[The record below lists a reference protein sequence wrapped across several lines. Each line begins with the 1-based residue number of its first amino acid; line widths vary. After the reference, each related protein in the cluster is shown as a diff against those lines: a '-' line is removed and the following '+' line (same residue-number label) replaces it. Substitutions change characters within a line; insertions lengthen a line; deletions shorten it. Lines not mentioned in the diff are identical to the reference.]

1 MHSRGTISNPG
12 SGTEASGGRTTAKQ
26 KEICSMG
33 KKWIPTEETYA
44 EIERMAALGLNEQDI
59 AHNLNVYPTTLSDKK
74 KDFQEIE
81 EAITRGRA
89 KGVVKVTGH
98 LMEQIEGGNH
108 QAAAFYLKNRRPQ
121 EWNDIQSVAAIQV
134 NLGKL
139 TDTQLLDELRAD
151 QSITHALANELPELE
166 GINNVSTPSDA

>member
-1 MHSRGTISNPG
+1 
-12 SGTEASGGRTTAKQ
+12 
-26 KEICSMG
+26 MG
-33 KKWIPTEETYA
+33 KKWIPTEQTFR

-59 AHNLNVYPTTLSDKK
+59 ALNLDLHPNTLSDKK
-74 KDFQEIE
+74 HEYDGIE
-81 EAITRGRA
+81 NAITRGRA
-89 KGVVKVTGH
+89 KGIVKVTGH

-108 QAAAFYLKNRRPQ
+108 QATSFYLKNRRPQ

-151 QSITHALANELPELE
+151 ESITNALANELPELDQIQN
-166 GINNVSTPSDA
+166 GSSTDHA

>member
-1 MHSRGTISNPG
+1 
-12 SGTEASGGRTTAKQ
+12 
-26 KEICSMG
+26 MG
-33 KKWIPTEETYA
+33 KKWIPTEQTYK

-59 AHNLNVYPTTLSDKK
+59 ALNLDVDPATLSRKK
-74 KDFQEIE
+74 E
-81 EAITRGRA
+81 EFNQLEQSIIRGRA
-89 KGVVKVTGH
+89 KGIVKVTGH

-108 QAAAFYLKNRRPQ
+108 QATSFYLKNRRPQ

-151 QSITHALANELPELE
+151 ESITHALVNELPELE
-166 GINNVSTPSDA
+166 PSNNL

>member
-1 MHSRGTISNPG
+1 
-12 SGTEASGGRTTAKQ
+12 
-26 KEICSMG
+26 MG
-33 KKWIPTEETYA
+33 KKWIPTDETYQ

-59 AHNLNVYPTTLSDKK
+59 ALNLNVDPATLSRKK
-74 KDFQEIE
+74 E
-81 EAITRGRA
+81 EFNQLEQSIIRGRA
-89 KGVVKVTGH
+89 KGIVKVTGH

-108 QAAAFYLKNRRPQ
+108 QATSFYLKNRRPQ

-151 QSITHALANELPELE
+151 ESITHALANELPELE
-166 GINNVSTPSDA
+166 PSNNL

>member
-1 MHSRGTISNPG
+1 
-12 SGTEASGGRTTAKQ
+12 
-26 KEICSMG
+26 MG

-59 AHNLNVYPTTLSDKK
+59 AHNLDLDPATLSRKK
-74 KDFQEIE
+74 E
-81 EAITRGRA
+81 EFNQLDQSITRGRA

-139 TDTQLLDELRAD
+139 TDTQLLDEIRQDPAM
-151 QSITHALANELPELE
+151 TTALSGMLE
-166 GINNVSTPSDA
+166 SGRG

>member
-1 MHSRGTISNPG
+1 
-12 SGTEASGGRTTAKQ
+12 
-26 KEICSMG
+26 MG

-166 GINNVSTPSDA
+166 GINNVSTPDHG

>member
-1 MHSRGTISNPG
+1 
-12 SGTEASGGRTTAKQ
+12 
-26 KEICSMG
+26 MG
-33 KKWIPTEETYA
+33 KKWIPTEQTYR

-59 AHNLNVYPTTLSDKK
+59 ALNLNVDPATLSRKK
-74 KDFQEIE
+74 E
-81 EAITRGRA
+81 EFNQLEQSIIRGRA
-89 KGVVKVTGH
+89 KGIVKVTGH

-108 QAAAFYLKNRRPQ
+108 QATSFYLKNRRPQ

-151 QSITHALANELPELE
+151 ESITNALANELPELE
-166 GINNVSTPSDA
+166 SLNDV

>member
-1 MHSRGTISNPG
+1 
-12 SGTEASGGRTTAKQ
+12 
-26 KEICSMG
+26 MG
-33 KKWIPTEETYA
+33 KKWIPTEQTYK

-59 AHNLNVYPTTLSDKK
+59 ALNLNVDPATLSRKK
-74 KDFQEIE
+74 E
-81 EAITRGRA
+81 EFNQLEQSIIRGRA
-89 KGVVKVTGH
+89 KGIVKVTGH

-108 QAAAFYLKNRRPQ
+108 QATSFYLKNRRPQ

-151 QSITHALANELPELE
+151 ESITNALSNELPELE
-166 GINNVSTPSDA
+166 GIKNVSSPDHV

>member
-1 MHSRGTISNPG
+1 
-12 SGTEASGGRTTAKQ
+12 
-26 KEICSMG
+26 MG
-33 KKWIPTEETYA
+33 KKWIPTEETYR

-98 LMEQIEGGNH
+98 LMDQIEGGNH

-166 GINNVSTPSDA
+166 GINDVSTPDHG